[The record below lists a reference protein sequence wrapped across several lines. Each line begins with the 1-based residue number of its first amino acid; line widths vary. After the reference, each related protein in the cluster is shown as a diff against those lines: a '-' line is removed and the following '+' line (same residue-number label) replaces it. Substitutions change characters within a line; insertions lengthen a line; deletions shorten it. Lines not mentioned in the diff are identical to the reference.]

1 MYPKKL
7 QSFPVQTK
15 CVFSYA
21 GQLPPTPLIS
31 GLPEPATTLLPTEL
45 RRFSV
50 NALIKGFKLMI
61 ATIFS
66 GLFREYVTLSIF
78 PTIPFRGGPI
88 TSDVVMSD
96 ANAVKM
102 HEVANV
108 ILSGPDTLG
117 ISFKEMTEECRTALE
132 NADVI
137 ITKGQA
143 NFYVLS
149 EFGMEFPNATI
160 ISLFVTKCD
169 LVSDIFGLKGKVGI
183 AAILKEKKGK
193 KQL

>member
-1 MYPKKL
+1 
-7 QSFPVQTK
+7 
-15 CVFSYA
+15 
-21 GQLPPTPLIS
+21 
-31 GLPEPATTLLPTEL
+31 
-45 RRFSV
+45 
-50 NALIKGFKLMI
+50 
-61 ATIFS
+61 
-66 GLFREYVTLSIF
+66 
-78 PTIPFRGGPI
+78 
-88 TSDVVMSD
+88 
-96 ANAVKM
+96 
-102 HEVANV
+102 
-108 ILSGPDTLG
+108 
-117 ISFKEMTEECRTALE
+117 MTEECRTALE